1 MAHGERWYIEDTNP
15 ETGALWKASIQE
27 RDYLGSATALIPDQ
41 SFIRIAYKPID
52 KFKSSHVWHIASSTC
67 ELHYIDDGTGILSDI
82 LDGDEEQFKVVITD
96 DGSIQWTGFI
106 MPDAYSHNLYTL
118 GRASVIAS
126 DRLETL
132 RVRPYMESDDVFYA
146 GREDVQSILYKLLA
160 KTGVTVGMNTHAQ
173 ITPFLTSNPIDPAT
187 DDLLENLRLDQDA
200 FLDADGLAYSCMY
213 VLEQIL
219 TSLNLQLF
227 QAQGEWVISHRRR
240 EVSSTTYKVYTY
252 SSNNA
257 ISSSENITA
266 YETIDLASGNLFIE
280 PVAGG
285 TPPTGKVT
293 SIYYHGDP
301 FTGVFTNLGFDDD
314 PIRESVT
321 GTPLVDGA
329 SQTGT
334 TLDIDGITTPSTI
347 PVGYRFTISGDTTEY
362 RTTEPALVTAGAAT
376 LTITPALASS
386 PADNAAIT
394 FYESKG
400 GWEIDDPLASGTITR
415 TSARAQNGTFSLRID
430 TKYQASGASAETT
443 YLTDSA
449 TQTGVY
455 DVGGGAGIKHRII
468 IWVSAD
474 DLADIASGN
483 TLNLYF
489 DYKVGSYFYDH
500 QSTTWTTTQPDSYL
514 DLVRADVT
522 DSGFTRFEIVT
533 PALIDVST
541 PIGGTPE
548 IILRNAVEGNDAGG
562 ATQNYVYVD
571 AIEIVQIDENG
582 EPSAEATRNTVFNEG
597 NVNRYE
603 LPEPVLIIGEGPT
616 SAHIGRYTVLDST
629 GAEVETETS
638 WAWGESD
645 DTEIGLEAY
654 VLNEKLKQVRGARR
668 VITCSVASQGSSS
681 PTPLQQLV
689 IENPHNTDS
698 STYMWNALQWQ
709 PLDPLNILQG
719 DWAEVVFG
727 ESADKF
733 CSYSIQPDSLA
744 VKGLEV
750 ENGLTCSDGDPIF
763 FPGNDFTHVYALT
776 RGGIADGAVVKFE
789 RDDGDVGSGT
799 WTETSLVTFT
809 TSGLDVQFMRV
820 DEEAGYIFTA
830 VLTSGD
836 FDLYRHELDGS
847 NPAVIY
853 TSALAEEITGMDID
867 RTGQRIYLTR
877 AATTQAYLTRV
888 DYSGNSTNVY
898 TTSKAA
904 GDSFNGPMW
913 DRSTK
918 CYFFEYNNNS
928 GGGTQTMYLYSYDN
942 TTGSVKLEY
951 GSYHL
956 SFGSDRKYGVGNAAR
971 GLLLFNPLTGSNGN
985 SIAKLNLLAN
995 GTMSYPVTPP
1005 NAAERGCAVDWN
1017 TQQIFYA
1024 PGAGQVNRRNI
1035 DNTGDTHVATA
1046 SSGDDIYDLCVGV

>member
-1 MAHGERWYIEDTNP
+1 MAYGERWYIEDTNP
-15 ETGALWKASIQE
+15 ETDNVWKASIQE
-27 RDYLGSATALIPDQ
+27 RDYLGSATELIPDQ

-52 KFKSSHVWHIASSTC
+52 KFKNSHVWHVASSTC
-67 ELHYIDDGTGILSDI
+67 TLHYIDDGTGLLSDI
-82 LDGDEEQFKVVITD
+82 LNGDDEKYQVVITED
-96 DGSIQWTGFI
+96 SSTRWTGLVQ
-106 MPDAYSHNLYTL
+106 PDSFSHNLYTL
-118 GRASVIAS
+118 GPASITAS

-132 RVRPYMESDDVFYA
+132 KSRPYMESDDVFYA
-146 GREDVQSILYKLLA
+146 GRTDVQEILYKLLA
-160 KTGVTVGMNTHAQ
+160 KTGLSVGMNTHVQ

-187 DDLLENLRLDQDA
+187 DDLLESLRLDQDA

-227 QAQGEWVISHRRR
+227 QAEGEWVIAHRRR
-240 EVSSTTYKVYTY
+240 ELSGSNYVVYTYNSTNTVSSTL
-252 SSNNA
+252 
-257 ISSSENITA
+257 NITA
-266 YETIDLASGNLFIE
+266 NETVDLASGNLFIE

-285 TPPTGKVT
+285 TPPSGKVT

-301 FTGVFTNLGFDDD
+301 FTGVFTNLGFDDAGL
-314 PIRESVT
+314 RETVT
-321 GTPLVDGA
+321 GTPLVNGA

-362 RTTEPALVTAGAAT
+362 RTTEAALVTAGAAT
-376 LTITPALASS
+376 LTITPELASS
-386 PADNAAIT
+386 PADNAALT

-400 GWEIDDPLASGTITR
+400 GWEIDDTIASATITR
-415 TSARAQNGTFSLRID
+415 SSTRAQDGTFSLRID

-449 TQTGVY
+449 TQTGIY
-455 DVGGGAGIKHRII
+455 DVGGGAGIRHRII
-468 IWVSAD
+468 MWVSAND
-474 DLADIASGN
+474 IVDLASGN

-500 QSTTWTTTQPDSYL
+500 QNGTWETTQPDSYL
-514 DLVRADVT
+514 DLVRASVT
-522 DSGFTRFEIVT
+522 DSGFTRFEFFT
-533 PALIDVST
+533 PALLDGST
-541 PIGGTPE
+541 PIDGTPE

-562 ATQNYVYVD
+562 STQTYVYID

-654 VLNEKLKQVRGARR
+654 VLNEKLKQVRNARR
-668 VITCSVASQGSSS
+668 LITCAVASQGSNP

-698 STYMWNALQWQ
+698 STYMWNALQWH
-709 PLDPLNILQG
+709 PLNPLGILQG
-719 DWAEVVFG
+719 DWAEVVVG

-776 RGGIADGAVVKFE
+776 RGGLADGAVVKFE

-799 WTETSLVTFT
+799 WTETSLATFT
-809 TSGLDVQFMRV
+809 TSGTDVQFMRV
-820 DEEAGYIFTA
+820 DETAEYIFTV

-836 FDLYRHELDGS
+836 WDLYRHDLDGS

-853 TSALAEEITGMDID
+853 SSALSDEVTGMDID
-867 RTGQRIYLTR
+867 RVGQYIWLTRASTSAGYLTR
-877 AATTQAYLTRV
+877 I
-888 DYSGNSTNVY
+888 DYSGNDSDVY
-898 TTSKAA
+898 TISKA
-904 GDSFNGPMW
+904 GSGSFNGAMW

-918 CYFFEYNNNS
+918 CYFFEYE
-928 GGGTQTMYLYSYDN
+928 GTGPTMYLYSYD
-942 TTGSVKLEY
+942 TTTESTSLEF
-951 GSYHL
+951 GSYHTG
-956 SFGSDRKYGVGNAAR
+956 FGSDRKYGVGSAAR
-971 GLLLFNPLTGSNGN
+971 GYLLFNPLTGSNN
-985 SIAKLNLLAN
+985 DSIAKLDLLAN
-995 GTMSYPVTPP
+995 GSMSYPVTSP
-1005 NAAERGCAVDWN
+1005 NAVERGCAINWN
-1017 TQQIFYA
+1017 TQNYFYA
-1024 PGAGQVNRRNI
+1024 PGSGQVNRKNI
-1035 DNTGDTHVATA
+1035 DGTGDTHVATA